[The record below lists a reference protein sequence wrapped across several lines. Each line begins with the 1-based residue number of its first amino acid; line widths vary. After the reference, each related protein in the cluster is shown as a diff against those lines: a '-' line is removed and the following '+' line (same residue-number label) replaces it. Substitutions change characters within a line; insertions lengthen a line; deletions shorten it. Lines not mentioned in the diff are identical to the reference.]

1 MSTPRVSVAL
11 PVHRDGEVLLR
22 AAACVLG
29 QSVREIELLIILN
42 GSDDATRRA
51 ARMIGDPRVRVIE
64 LERASLA
71 AALNVALRESRAALV
86 ARMDADDECPAHRLA
101 RQVMLASERPEL
113 AAIGCAWEQRFEGR
127 LVATIRPDTSAARLA
142 WKLLHRNELAHGSML
157 LRRDAV
163 LEAGGYD
170 ERRLRAQD
178 YDLWLR
184 LAGRVGASAEVL
196 YTHHLKH
203 PPGAAYGA
211 GEAQSENAAQAQM
224 EAWARLPRATHE
236 DRESLATIVSRLNLA
251 RAGALGEL
259 EALLDRAASVEAL
272 AAWMSAKQMEA
283 AARSRV
289 VLIRAALLTLAGQRL
304 RAEGFTSVWLY
315 GAGAHTSWVLDHAAY
330 LGASVAG
337 IVDDRAAG
345 LELGGFVVRE
355 PRTVPDGASVLLSSD
370 AHEDALWTASAELRA
385 RGVRVERLYQLP
397 SAAEIETGGGNSGGA
412 ASERGERA
420 LNQS

>member
-29 QSVREIELLIILN
+29 QSVREIELLIIMN
-42 GSDDATRRA
+42 DSDDATRRA

-113 AAIGCAWEQRFEGR
+113 AAIGCAWEQWFEGR
-127 LVATIRPDTSAARLA
+127 LIATISPDTSAARLA
-142 WKLLHRNELAHGSML
+142 WKLLHRNDLAHGSML

-163 LEAGGYD
+163 LAAGGYD
-170 ERRLRAQD
+170 ERRARAQD

-203 PPGAAYGA
+203 APGAAYSA
-211 GEAQSENAAQAQM
+211 GEAQSEHAAQVQM
-224 EAWARLPRATHE
+224 EAWARLPRATHD
-236 DRESLATIVSRLNLA
+236 DRESLAMTVSRLNLA

-259 EALLDRAASVEAL
+259 ETLLDRGASVEAL

-289 VLIRAALLTLAGQRL
+289 ELTRAALLTLAGQRL
-304 RAEGFTSVWLY
+304 CGDGFASVWLY
-315 GAGAHTSWVLDHAAY
+315 GAGAHTAWVLNHAAY
-330 LGASVAG
+330 LGIAVAG

-355 PRTVPDGASVLLSSD
+355 PRTVPDGACVLLSSD
-370 AHEDALWTASAELRA
+370 AHEDALWAASAELRV
-385 RGVRVERLYQLP
+385 RGVRVKRLYQMP
-397 SAAEIETGGGNSGGA
+397 NTAEIEAGGGNSGVA
-412 ASERGERA
+412 ASERSKRA

>member
-127 LVATIRPDTSAARLA
+127 LIATIRPDPSAARLA
-142 WKLLHRNELAHGSML
+142 WKLLHRNTLAHGSML

-170 ERRLRAQD
+170 ERRARAQD

-196 YTHHLKH
+196 YTHHLKYA
-203 PPGAAYGA
+203 PSDAYSA
-211 GEAQSENAAQAQM
+211 GQVQSEQAAQAQM
-224 EAWARLPRATHE
+224 EAWARLPRATHD
-236 DRESLATIVSRLNLA
+236 DRDSLAMIVSRINLA

-259 EALLDRAASVEAL
+259 EALLDHAPSVEAL
-272 AAWMSAKQMEA
+272 AAWMSAKHTEA
-283 AARSRV
+283 ASLPRMD
-289 VLIRAALLTLAGQRL
+289 LTRAALLTLAGQRL

-315 GAGAHTSWVLDHAAY
+315 GAGAHTAWVLDHAAY
-330 LGASVAG
+330 LGVAIAG
-337 IVDDRAAG
+337 IVDNHAAG
-345 LELGGFVVRE
+345 VLLGGFVVRD
-355 PRTVPDGASVLLSSD
+355 PRTLPDRACTLLSSD
-370 AHEDALWTASAELRA
+370 AHEDALWTASEGLRA
-385 RGVRVERLYQLP
+385 RGVRIERLYQMP
-397 SAAEIETGGGNSGGA
+397 SAAEIETGGGNSGVT
-412 ASERGERA
+412 ASERGEQA